1 MGKGFR
7 ETNESKINAFA
18 LGGAFT
24 IPDPGRTPTS
34 SIVRQFGT
42 FPSSRLYVRLT
53 ETNSAVAS
61 HKPTSGGF
69 HDAVPV
75 PSMKPSSSP
84 KHQKH

>member
-42 FPSSRLYVRLT
+42 FPSTRLYGQ
-53 ETNSAVAS
+53 VADTLKFS
-61 HKPTSGGF
+61 IGDEPAATTQELS
-69 HDAVPV
+69 
-75 PSMKPSSSP
+75 
-84 KHQKH
+84 

>member
-42 FPSSRLYVRLT
+42 FPSSRLHVQ
-53 ETNSAVAS
+53 VAGS
-61 HKPTSGGF
+61 VNTTASDRGN
-69 HDAVPV
+69 A
-75 PSMKPSSSP
+75 S
-84 KHQKH
+84 